1 MLGATQDVFHLVS
14 FQSLPGKPLTYSQLI
29 LSQISGLHRMPGDSS
44 TTWLT
49 PPRRGPCLLSWW
61 TSSGSCGRTVE
72 FKPALTELQ
81 SSSSM
86 TRHLSKTLGRRGGGV
101 CCHAQEKYHSAFS
114 SRQWALQTHKLN
126 LSLWRH
132 LPVPTSLNSFTMIPF
147 GLGSRRHNIQTRGSA

>member
-86 TRHLSKTLGRRGGGV
+86 TRHLSKTLGRRGGGGV
-101 CCHAQEKYHSAFS
+101 L
-114 SRQWALQTHKLN
+114 SRSGEIS
-126 LSLWRH
+126 LSLQFQAVGTAD
-132 LPVPTSLNSFTMIPF
+132 P
-147 GLGSRRHNIQTRGSA
+147 QTELKPMETFASPH